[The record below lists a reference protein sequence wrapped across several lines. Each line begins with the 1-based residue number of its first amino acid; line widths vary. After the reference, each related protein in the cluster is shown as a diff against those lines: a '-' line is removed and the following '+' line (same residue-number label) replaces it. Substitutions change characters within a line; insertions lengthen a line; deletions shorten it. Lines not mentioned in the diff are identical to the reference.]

1 MSVHSP
7 FFHLPIP
14 VTVARFVNYT
24 QSTAFKMARLQPQ
37 LDFVHLPDTEYPNL
51 PLLHLPSELE
61 SSSKSHV
68 YLPLKPIR
76 KQSTSLSNL
85 LDTTSHD

>member
-7 FFHLPIP
+7 FFHQPIP
-14 VTVARFVNYT
+14 ATVARFVVYK
-24 QSTAFKMARLQPQ
+24 QSTDIKTSKLQPQ
-37 LDFVHLPDTEYPNL
+37 LDIVHIPDTEYPTL
-51 PLLHLPSELE
+51 LSLHLPSELE
-61 SSSKSHV
+61 PSTKSHI